1 MAFEYT
7 SFASGSSGNC
17 YMVRTD
23 NTAILVDAGI
33 AGKHITAGLE
43 QLDMVPADINGIVL
57 THEHTDHVKSVR
69 MMGRKCTSA
78 GVFGT
83 KGTLDQIRDKLPEN
97 RAEAVGRSQDFVI
110 GDVKVHAV
118 PLSHDAADP
127 VGYTFENGGRK
138 LAIMTDT
145 GCVTEEIYREIRD
158 ADSLVL
164 EANHEVNILRVGPYP
179 YPLKRRIL
187 SDRGHLSNMTCGD
200 VLGRLLADRAGIGR
214 DMPHVVLGHLSK
226 QNNTP
231 ETAFLT
237 VRNVLFEKDFYVGRD
252 LTLKVAKRSEPM
264 ELMRV

>member
-23 NTAILVDAGI
+23 STAILVDAGI

-118 PLSHDAADP
+118 PLSHDAVDP
-127 VGYTFENGGRK
+127 VGYTFENGGR
-138 LAIMTDT
+138 
-145 GCVTEEIYREIRD
+145 
-158 ADSLVL
+158 
-164 EANHEVNILRVGPYP
+164 
-179 YPLKRRIL
+179 
-187 SDRGHLSNMTCGD
+187 
-200 VLGRLLADRAGIGR
+200 
-214 DMPHVVLGHLSK
+214 
-226 QNNTP
+226 
-231 ETAFLT
+231 
-237 VRNVLFEKDFYVGRD
+237 
-252 LTLKVAKRSEPM
+252 
-264 ELMRV
+264 